1 MKRAALERWEATRAR
16 GRNHFVIF
24 TGLLS
29 YGLPMFLVMTF
40 LVHRDKL
47 SVFFVS
53 ASLILWLFGGV
64 AFGILVWLFQE
75 RQYRKHSLRPRAD
88 YEQD

>member
-1 MKRAALERWEATRAR
+1 MKQAALERWEATRAR

-40 LVHRDKL
+40 LVHRDRL
-47 SVFFVS
+47 STFFVS
-53 ASLILWLFGGV
+53 VSLLLWLVGGA
-64 AFGILVWLFQE
+64 AFGILVWFFQE
-75 RQYRKHSLRPRAD
+75 RQYRRHFERRRP
-88 YEQD
+88 